1 METIKLQKTQVLLLM
16 ARQGRIAEAR
26 EVLRQTEA
34 LFYDAINLATDELG
48 IKDRGNWKLSA
59 DMTELEKREA
69 PPDPPPPPD
78 SPAAPT
84 AE

>member
-1 METIKLQKTQVLLLM
+1 MEIIKLQKSQTLLLM
-16 ARQGRIAEAR
+16 ARQGRIAEAQ

-34 LFYDAINLATDELG
+34 LFYDTINLVADELG

>member
-1 METIKLQKTQVLLLM
+1 MEKIKLQKTQVLLLM

-34 LFYDAINLATDELG
+34 LFYDAINLAADELG

-69 PPDPPPPPD
+69 PPDPPPPSDNSETP
-78 SPAAPT
+78 PA
-84 AE
+84 E